1 MVGTRLK
8 RPALWARSPQRSEK
22 FLRNPGRA
30 LCEAAVLL
38 AVVVLAAI
46 FIPAGPLSLDSRWS
60 ELMQDIQT
68 PILKHLALVFNALG
82 KGVWRGLTLAG
93 VGLLLVTAR
102 RWAALIAFAV
112 AESLTPLL
120 GNLLKALVTRP
131 RPAGA
136 MLTPHGSSFP
146 SGHAAYAGA
155 TAVALVLLF
164 SKPDRKRALWW
175 ALAAVIT
182 AGMAWSRTYLQVHW
196 LTDVFAGSLLGIAV
210 TLASFATTQMLLERR
225 RMATS
230 GEASQDE

>member
-1 MVGTRLK
+1 MLGVAA
-8 RPALWARSPQRSEK
+8 AL
-22 FLRNPGRA
+22 LVVV
-30 LCEAAVLL
+30 VLL
-38 AVVVLAAI
+38 AL

-68 PILKHLALVFNALG
+68 PILHHLALVFNALG
-82 KGVWRGLTLAG
+82 QGLWRGLTLAG
-93 VGLLLVTAR
+93 VGLALLVAR
-102 RWAALIAFAV
+102 RWAALISFAV

-136 MLTPHGSSFP
+136 MLNPHGSSFP

-164 SKPDRKRALWW
+164 SRPDRKRPLWW

-196 LTDVFAGSLLGIAV
+196 LSDVFAGSLLGIAV
-210 TLASFATTQMLLERR
+210 TLGSFAAAQILLERR
-225 RMATS
+225 RK
-230 GEASQDE
+230 EAP

>member
-1 MVGTRLK
+1 
-8 RPALWARSPQRSEK
+8 
-22 FLRNPGRA
+22 
-30 LCEAAVLL
+30 VLL
-38 AVVVLAAI
+38 AVVVLLAI
-46 FIPAGPLSLDSRWS
+46 FIPAGPLSLDSRWL

-82 KGVWRGLTLAG
+82 KGVWRGLALAG
-93 VGLLLVTAR
+93 VGLLLVATR
-102 RWAALIAFAV
+102 RWAALISFAV
-112 AESLTPLL
+112 VETLTPLL

-131 RPAGA
+131 RPASA
-136 MLTPHGSSFP
+136 MLNPHGSSFP

-164 SKPDRKRALWW
+164 TKPGRKRTGWW
-175 ALAAVIT
+175 ALAAVMS

-210 TLASFATTQMLLERR
+210 AFASFATTQILLERR
-225 RMATS
+225 GMATS

>member
-1 MVGTRLK
+1 V
-8 RPALWARSPQRSEK
+8 
-22 FLRNPGRA
+22 FLRQPRRA
-30 LCEAAVLL
+30 LVEAAVLL
-38 AVVVLAAI
+38 AVVVLLAL
-46 FIPAGPLSLDSRWS
+46 FIPAGPLTLDSRWS

-93 VGLLLVTAR
+93 VGLVLLVAR
-102 RWAALIAFAV
+102 RWAALITFAV

-136 MLTPHGSSFP
+136 ALTARGSSFP

-155 TAVALVLLF
+155 TTVALVLLF
-164 SKPDRKRALWW
+164 SKPDPKRARWW

-196 LTDVFAGSLLGIAV
+196 LTDVFAGSLLGIAIAF
-210 TLASFATTQMLLERR
+210 ASFATTQMLLERR
-225 RMATS
+225 RKAS
-230 GEASQDE
+230 PEEAARRSI